1 MSTRTPS
8 PPPPTQTGNNR
19 LAHGPRWW
27 LIALISTVVVVALG
41 GLGIFAWQQLQQR
54 CVTASDPTL
63 SGAVTEYCPPEPY
76 KPFTGAMMF
85 GPDGNLWYTDSQ
97 QTKIARFTVSGG
109 AITETGAPTA
119 PNNVAYAGLVQGSDG
134 NLWYIANNT
143 LGRLRLNGQFTEFAL
158 PKAMGF
164 VGALAAGPDGVLWV
178 TMGKGQLLKIT
189 IPSPSDATAAP
200 QITQVAVPANTRD
213 PMAVAQDGSLWA
225 STFVMSG
232 DTAQSTHITRI
243 TSAGVV
249 TQLPLTIPG
258 GVTALRSGPDGA
270 MWFIST
276 AGQGQ
281 IGRIT
286 QAGAITSFQVSQI
299 GEMGSPNLTIAP
311 DGNAWFSTDDS
322 RIGRITPAGVVT
334 TFSLPHTGGM
344 ISNLTVGPDGGVWF
358 IQGFSQPFQPSS
370 RIVRLTP

>member
-1 MSTRTPS
+1 M
-8 PPPPTQTGNNR
+8 
-19 LAHGPRWW
+19 
-27 LIALISTVVVVALG
+27 
-41 GLGIFAWQQLQQR
+41 
-54 CVTASDPTL
+54 
-63 SGAVTEYCPPEPY
+63 
-76 KPFTGAMMF
+76 
-85 GPDGNLWYTDSQ
+85 PD
-97 QTKIARFTVSGG
+97 G

-143 LGRLRLNGQFTEFAL
+143 LGRLRPNGQFTEFAL
-158 PKAMGF
+158 PKGMGF
-164 VGALAAGPDGVLWV
+164 VGAIAAGPDGVLWV
-178 TMGKGQLLKIT
+178 TMGNGQLLKVT
-189 IPSPSDATAAP
+189 IPSSNDATSAP
-200 QITQVAVPANTRD
+200 QITQVTGLPANTKD
-213 PMAVAQDGSLWA
+213 PMAVAPDGSLWA

-243 TSAGVV
+243 TSAGTI
-249 TQLPLTIPG
+249 TQLPLSIPG
-258 GVTALRSGPDGA
+258 GVTALKAGPDGT

-286 QAGAITSFQVSQI
+286 QAAVASFFRVSQI
-299 GEMGSPNLTIAP
+299 GQMGSLNLAIAP
-311 DGNAWFSTDDS
+311 DGNAWFSTNDS

-344 ISNLTVGPDGGVWF
+344 ISNLTVGPDGGIWF
-358 IQGFSQPFQPSS
+358 IQGYSQPFQPSS